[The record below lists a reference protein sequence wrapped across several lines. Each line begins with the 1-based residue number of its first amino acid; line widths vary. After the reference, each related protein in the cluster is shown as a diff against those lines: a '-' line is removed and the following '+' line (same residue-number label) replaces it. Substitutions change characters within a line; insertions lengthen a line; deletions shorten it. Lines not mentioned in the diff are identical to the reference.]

1 MKRHN
6 QVCCAL
12 LPDLCPCLEVGSN
25 LHGFVATQ
33 NALDPRRLGQ
43 QNSGFSNEDIADIV
57 CMLYP
62 RTENASRE
70 VEGLADI
77 FSQFV
82 AGRYAADAIKTDPRR
97 EDDPREFGRAPGIGN
112 YAIVLRLS
120 AGVKSPS
127 LGFTFG
133 RNDARCD
140 ICFHNDPFRR
150 LSNIHFR
157 IFINTHGVLMLED
170 TSTNGTIVDDVMLKK
185 KRDGRDGQPNQTK
198 RTLESGTNI
207 KILMHENAHDMEF
220 MVRMPHREGALEAR
234 YLKNLQAYFQK
245 QGVEFDLDR
254 TIGPGPNGPV
264 NLFPPPIRN
273 ERTGRNGSVTQPA
286 TDAVDYHHP
295 REFRGGE
302 KYNRVTVIGK
312 GAFATVYKV
321 TSKFT
326 GNPYAAKE
334 LDKRKFMKNGV
345 LDQKVENEMKIMQK
359 VSHEN
364 IVQYIE
370 HFDWDLHQFIIIM
383 EYVPHGDL
391 GKLVLDGGTIT
402 EKYVKIMTR
411 QLVDALGYLHD
422 NKITHRDVK
431 PDNILIAS
439 QDPFVVKL
447 TDFGLSKM
455 IDTEQTFL
463 KTFCGTLLYCAPEVY
478 SEYGTYDELGRR
490 VRHRDK
496 RPVNR
501 ERYDHAVDV
510 WSLGGVVFYALT
522 GLPPFPVKNGTSY
535 TELLHHIMTQPLDV
549 APLIEQGTSDNG
561 IHFLQRMIDRR
572 PETRATIAELTEHPW
587 LAISDAESAD
597 EISDDGL
604 EQGASQLSLYDRER
618 MHHESFGD
626 AGLSALLEPEPNIS
640 DMGLSEDKENYT
652 FGEPQEERLW
662 GEVNN
667 SAVGS
672 SGAIAESQLNV
683 SLPADSFETEILE
696 EIHDSF
702 ESEDLSTPRQK
713 QKSQNTYRLILSSNS
728 TVDESAYSINQGIGS
743 QSLGG
748 DSAILENLNMKSLA
762 RTTPGLKSEMSD
774 LNTSKRKPAYDNSD
788 EFDGMTSNIKPSFKR
803 LKSGGDS
810 FSGDDEEDEY
820 TLLAKVPPAVRSES
834 SRQIDFPIDKRT
846 FWDAADKQTWHL
858 NYPEMTHSQYSAF
871 KSAAAARHE
880 EFGAGKTPLWDV
892 AMQWFSPTANHS
904 ETDTLA
910 HDSRRPSLRHDDPLL
925 SHSKEWDLPP
935 TAPPPESQ
943 AEGPPSLPDT
953 LPPDSQIPPPLLVT
967 SPSKTVVARF
977 TSSPGS
983 LLAGISLPITDPVA
997 SWGRASENTMVYP
1010 SREESKVPKYA
1021 FRLMLWRDGYTGS
1034 SDGFRPWDRGR
1045 SVSSARGSPEPD
1057 MYAFYISTK
1066 ATNGLRINNVP
1077 LLSYEPKNPRSPNR
1091 DWVKVYNGDTIVFWG
1106 LDNVNNQAKLTFE
1119 CFWGGSAGSRPE
1131 GEVPVCMPDITARK
1145 LDGTWFRAEKT
1156 LLHDRT
1162 KEEATRE
1169 WQHRM
1174 ANMASEL
1181 DRSKKFEVRR
1191 AEAARVLA
1199 LRDSRQNSPMSAPP
1213 IMARMVPRFR
1223 QGSPTAFTTQH

>member
-1 MKRHN
+1 MAS
-6 QVCCAL
+6 QDEATQ
-12 LPDLCPCLEVGSN
+12 P
-25 LHGFVATQ
+25 ATQ

-70 VEGLADI
+70 VQGLADI
-77 FSQFV
+77 INDHV
-82 AGRYAADAIKTDPRR
+82 AVRYATDAIKTDPRR

-120 AGVKSPS
+120 AKTKSPS

-133 RNDARCD
+133 RNEGRCD
-140 ICFHNDPFRR
+140 IWFHNDPYRR

-234 YLKNLQAYFQK
+234 YLQNLQAYFQR

-254 TIGPGPNGPV
+254 TIGPGANGPV
-264 NLFPPPIRN
+264 NLFPPPTRN
-273 ERTGRNGSVTQPA
+273 EKTARNGSVAQP
-286 TDAVDYHHP
+286 TNNLFEYQHP
-295 REFRGGE
+295 REFQSNE
-302 KYNRVTVIGK
+302 KYARVGVIGK

-326 GNPYAAKE
+326 GLPYAAKE

-370 HFDWDLHQFIIIM
+370 HFDWGLHQFIIIM
-383 EYVPHGDL
+383 EYVPYGDL
-391 GKLVLDGGTIT
+391 GKLVMDGTMFS
-402 EKYVKIMTR
+402 EKDAKIITR
-411 QLVDALGYLHD
+411 QLTDALGYLHD

-431 PDNILIAS
+431 PDNILIGS
-439 QDPFVVKL
+439 QNPYVVKL

-490 VRHRDK
+490 VRHRDT
-496 RPVNR
+496 RPHNR
-501 ERYDHAVDV
+501 ERYDHAIDV
-510 WSLGGVVFYALT
+510 WSLGGVLFYAMT
-522 GLPPFPVKNGTSY
+522 GLPPFPVRNGTSY

-549 APLIEQGTSDNG
+549 GPLIENGVSDSG
-561 IHFLQRMIDRR
+561 ISFLQRMIDRR
-572 PETRATIAELTEHPW
+572 PETRATISELQEHPW

-618 MHHESFGD
+618 AHHESFGD
-626 AGLSALLEPEPNIS
+626 AGLSALLEDPEPDQS
-640 DMGLSEDKENYT
+640 GMDLGEDKENYT
-652 FGEPQEERLW
+652 FGQTPEERLW
-662 GEVNN
+662 GEINN
-667 SAVGS
+667 SALGS
-672 SGAIAESQLNV
+672 SGAIGESQLNV
-683 SLPADSFETEILE
+683 SLPHDSFETEILDQ

-702 ESEDLSTPRQK
+702 ESDDLSTPRQK
-713 QKSQNTYRLILSSNS
+713 RKSQNTYRLVLSSNS

-748 DSAILENLNMKSLA
+748 ASSILENLNMKSLA

-774 LNTSKRKPAYDNSD
+774 LNTSKRKPAYDTSD
-788 EFDGMTSNIKPSFKR
+788 EFDGVPSQMKPSFKR
-803 LKSGGDS
+803 LKSGSDALS
-810 FSGDDEEDEY
+810 DDEEDEY
-820 TLLAKVPPAVRSES
+820 TLLAKVPPAVRTES
-834 SRQIDFPIDKRT
+834 SRQIDWPLDKRT

-871 KSAAAARHE
+871 RTAAEARRE

-892 AMQWFSPTANHS
+892 AMQWFSPTNNQFEA
-904 ETDTLA
+904 DLA
-910 HDSRRPSLRHDDPLL
+910 AHESQPILRRDDRPL
-925 SHSKEWDLPP
+925 SQSKEWDLPP
-935 TAPPPESQ
+935 TAPPPESEADG
-943 AEGPPSLPDT
+943 AESLPDT
-953 LPPDSQIPPPLLVT
+953 IPPDSQIPPPLLVT
-967 SPSKTVVARF
+967 TPSKTVVARL

-983 LLAGISLPITDPVA
+983 LLAGICLSITDPLA
-997 SWGRASENTMVYP
+997 SWGRASENTMVHP
-1010 SREESKVPKYA
+1010 SAQESKVPKYA
-1021 FRLMLWRDGYTGS
+1021 FRLVLWREGYTGS
-1034 SDGFRPWDRGR
+1034 SNEFRPWERGR
-1045 SVSSARGSPEPD
+1045 SNSLARAASPGPD
-1057 MYAFYISTK
+1057 SYAFYISTK

-1077 LLSYEPKNPRSPNR
+1077 LLSHEPKNPRSPNR

-1119 CFWGGSAGSRPE
+1119 CFWGGSAASRPE
-1131 GEVPVCMPDITARK
+1131 DELPICMPASTAHK
-1145 LDGTWFRAEKT
+1145 LDSTWFRGEKT
-1156 LLHDRT
+1156 LLHERT
-1162 KEEATRE
+1162 KAEANRE

-1174 ANMASEL
+1174 TNMKHEL
-1181 DRSKKFEVRR
+1181 ERSKKFEVKR

-1199 LRDSRQNSPMSAPP
+1199 LRESRQNSPMSAPP
-1213 IMARMVPRFR
+1213 VMSRMVPQFR
-1223 QGSPTAFTTQH
+1223 QGSPPVLSTQH